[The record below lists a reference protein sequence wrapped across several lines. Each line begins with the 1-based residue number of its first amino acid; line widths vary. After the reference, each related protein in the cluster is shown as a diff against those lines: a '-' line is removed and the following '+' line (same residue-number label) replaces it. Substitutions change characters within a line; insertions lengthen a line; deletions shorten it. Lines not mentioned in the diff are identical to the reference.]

1 MQEEPR
7 VAPKAVPQSTRR
19 FYQPELDGLRF
30 YAFLGVYVF
39 HTIPSQPQFY
49 TGVHLPLPKL
59 CGAFVRSGS
68 AGVDLF
74 FALSAYLITSLL
86 LRERQQTGGILLR
99 SFYIRRVLRI
109 WPLYFAVL
117 ALGAV
122 LAHFVTGQHLPWYYV
137 AGYALFVG
145 NWVSAALGNPHSI
158 CAALWTVS
166 IEEQFYLVWPA
177 LMKMLEGRGLVI
189 AAVLTFV
196 FATLS
201 QVGTVL
207 AGLSGGYIYYST
219 ASHCDSLALGIL
231 LAQCAHRL
239 PDLSGTSRCL
249 LVGSGILSWIFA
261 YAFLLEQPGPA
272 SMRAVLGRL
281 IVSLASGAILW
292 GCLSSRNRLLRGRW
306 VVELGKRSYGLYAL
320 HLTGLL
326 IVLNLFHSPSGVKLL
341 ATKAVGLIVTIL
353 LGFASYRWIE
363 SPFLRLKDHFATPP
377 SRPA

>member
-1 MQEEPR
+1 MQVEPR
-7 VAPKAVPQSTRR
+7 AEPTAVPQSTRR

-30 YAFLGVYVF
+30 YAFLGVYAF
-39 HTIPSQPQFY
+39 HTIPSQPEFY
-49 TGVHLPLPKL
+49 RNLHLPLPAL
-59 CGAFVRSGS
+59 CGAVIRSGS

-86 LRERQQTGGILLR
+86 LRERRQTGGIVLHL
-99 SFYIRRVLRI
+99 FYIRRILRI

-122 LAHFVTGQHLPWYYV
+122 LAHFVTGQHLPSYYV

-145 NWVSAALGNPHSI
+145 NWLSAAYGNPHSI

-166 IEEQFYLVWPA
+166 IEEQFYLAWPA
-177 LMKMLEGRGLVI
+177 LMKMMEGRGLVI

-219 ASHCDSLALGIL
+219 ASHCDSLALGIF
-231 LAQCAHRL
+231 LAQYAHRL
-239 PDLSGTSRCL
+239 PDLSGPSRWL
-249 LVGSGILSWIFA
+249 LVGSGIFSWIFA

-272 SMRAVLGRL
+272 SMRAVFGRL
-281 IVSLASGAILW
+281 MVSLASGVILW
-292 GCLSSRNRLLRGRW
+292 GCLSSRSLLLRGRW

-326 IVLNLFHSPSGVKLL
+326 IVLSLFHPPSGVKLL

-363 SPFLRLKDHFATPP
+363 SPFLRLKDHFATVL
-377 SRPA
+377 SRPV